1 MEKNIKISMAGLNR
15 LPKYLRILKEM
26 QLNNVQNISSTIIAE
41 ELKLNPI
48 QVRKDLALV
57 SKTDGKPGVGFETN
71 QLIADIEKFLGV
83 NNSRNAIILGAGR
96 LGQALINYNG
106 FENDVNIMMAFDSD
120 KTKCDNKKIFHID
133 SLENKII
140 ENNIHIAII
149 TMPANNAQEMCNRL
163 VNSGIKAIW
172 NFAPINLKVP
182 EDIVIKNE
190 DLSTSLLVLLKMLDL
205 LFVNTQK
212 LIFN

>member
-1 MEKNIKISMAGLNR
+1 MKKNIKISMAGLNR
-15 LPKYLRILKEM
+15 LPKYLRILKEK
-26 QLNNVQNISSTIIAE
+26 QLDQVQNISSTKIAE
-41 ELKLNPI
+41 ELELNPI

-57 SKTDGKPGVGFETN
+57 SKNDGKPGVGFEIN
-71 QLIADIEKFLGV
+71 ELISDIEKFLGV

-106 FENDVNIMMAFDSD
+106 FENDVNIMMAFDND

-133 SLENKII
+133 SLEKKII
-140 ENNIHIAII
+140 ENDIHIAII
-149 TMPANNAQEMCNRL
+149 TMPRDNAQEMCNRL

-182 EDIVIKNE
+182 ENIAIKNE
-190 DLSTSLLVLLKMLDL
+190 DLSTSLLVLLKMLEEKS
-205 LFVNTQK
+205 NK
-212 LIFN
+212 S

>member
-1 MEKNIKISMAGLNR
+1 MKKNIKISMAGLKR
-15 LPKYLRILKEM
+15 LPKYLRILKEK
-26 QLNNVQNISSTIIAE
+26 QQNQVQNISSTLIAE
-41 ELKLNPI
+41 ELNLNPI

-57 SKTDGKPGVGFETN
+57 SNTDGKPGVGFETN

-106 FENDVNIMMAFDSD
+106 FENDVNIMMAFDID
-120 KTKCDNKKIFHID
+120 KTKCDNKKIFHIN

-140 ENNIHIAII
+140 ENDIHIAII
-149 TMPANNAQEMCNRL
+149 TMPANNAQEMCDRL
-163 VNSGIKAIW
+163 IDSGIKAIW

-182 EDIVIKNE
+182 KDIAIKNE
-190 DLSTSLLVLLKMLDL
+190 DLSTSLLVLLKMLEEKS
-205 LFVNTQK
+205 NK
-212 LIFN
+212 S

>member
-15 LPKYLRILKEM
+15 LPKYLRILKEK
-26 QLNNVQNISSTIIAE
+26 QLNNIQNISSTLIAE

-96 LGQALINYNG
+96 LGQALLNYNG
-106 FENDVNIMMAFDSD
+106 FGNDVNIMMAFDNQKS
-120 KTKCDNKKIFHID
+120 KCDNKKIFHID
-133 SLENKII
+133 TLEKKIL
-140 ENNIHIAII
+140 EKDIHIAII
-149 TMPANNAQEMCNRL
+149 AMPASNAQEMCDRL

-172 NFAPINLKVP
+172 NFAPTNLKVP
-182 EDIVIKNE
+182 ENIVIKNE
-190 DLSTSLLVLLKMLDL
+190 DLSTSLLILLKMLEEKS
-205 LFVNTQK
+205 NK
-212 LIFN
+212 S

>member
-15 LPKYLRILKEM
+15 LPKYLRILKEK
-26 QLNNVQNISSTIIAE
+26 QLNNIQNISSTLIAE

-96 LGQALINYNG
+96 LGQALLNYNG
-106 FENDVNIMMAFDSD
+106 FGNDVNILMAFDNEKS
-120 KTKCDNKKIFHID
+120 KCDNKKIFHINT
-133 SLENKII
+133 LEKKIL
-140 ENNIHIAII
+140 EKDIHIAII
-149 TMPANNAQEMCNRL
+149 TMPANNAQEMCDRL

-172 NFAPINLKVP
+172 NFAPTNLKVP
-182 EDIVIKNE
+182 ENIVIKNE
-190 DLSTSLLVLLKMLDL
+190 DLSTSLLVLLKMLEEKS
-205 LFVNTQK
+205 NK
-212 LIFN
+212 S

>member
-15 LPKYLRILKEM
+15 LPKYLRILKEK
-26 QLNNVQNISSTIIAE
+26 QLNNIQNISSTLIAE

-57 SKTDGKPGVGFETN
+57 SKTDGKPGVGFETD

-96 LGQALINYNG
+96 LGQALLNYNG
-106 FENDVNIMMAFDSD
+106 FGNDVNIMMAFDNEKS
-120 KTKCDNKKIFHID
+120 KCDNKKIFHID
-133 SLENKII
+133 TLEKKIL
-140 ENNIHIAII
+140 EKDIHIAII
-149 TMPANNAQEMCNRL
+149 TMPANNAQEMCDRL

-172 NFAPINLKVP
+172 NFAPTNLKVP
-182 EDIVIKNE
+182 ENIVIKNE
-190 DLSTSLLVLLKMLDL
+190 DLSTSLLILLKMLEEKS
-205 LFVNTQK
+205 NK
-212 LIFN
+212 S